1 MRGQNLRKVTVSDL
15 VVAKNRLRKYLNETP
30 LVTSELLNIHLGGK
44 VYLKLE
50 SLQPTGS
57 YKIRGAL
64 NKSISLMEEHGS
76 EVSTITASSGN
87 HGLSCAYASKLL
99 GMESK
104 VYVPVTTPQIKKDSI
119 RALGAELVEI
129 GATYDESF
137 IKACEEAESSATL
150 NYVHPV
156 SDVDV
161 VAAQGTIGLEVLE
174 QLKDVEQI
182 LIPLGGGGLSSGI
195 AFAIKNFKPGVKV
208 ISVMPEG
215 SDVYVKSREAGKLV
229 EIDSPHSIAD
239 AVVRR
244 CGEEYLFPY
253 IEEYVDEIVT
263 VTEDSIKDAI
273 QTAAIYGKV
282 TLEGAGAMPLAAVL
296 EDKTLLQKKT
306 VLICSGGNIDGN
318 LFKDCL
324 NTKF

>member
-1 MRGQNLRKVTVSDL
+1 MRGQNLRKVTVADL
-15 VVAKNRLRKYLNETP
+15 VVAKNRLSKYLNKTP
-30 LVTSELLNIHLGGK
+30 LVTSELLNIHLGEK

-64 NKSISLMEEHGS
+64 NKSISLMEEFGND
-76 EVSTITASSGN
+76 VSTITASSGN
-87 HGLSCAYASKLL
+87 HGLSCAYAAKLL

-119 RALGAELVEI
+119 RALGASLVEI

-137 IKACEEAESSATL
+137 IDACKEAENSESL

-161 VAAQGTIGLEVLE
+161 VAAQGTIGLEILE
-174 QLKDVEQI
+174 QLEDVEQI

-195 AFAIKNFKPGVKV
+195 AFAIKNLKPSVNV

-229 EIDSPHSIAD
+229 EIDNPHSIAD

-253 IEEYVDEIVT
+253 IEEYVDEIIT
-263 VTEDSIKDAI
+263 VTEDSIKEAI
-273 QTAAIYGKV
+273 KAAAVYGKV

-296 EDKTLLQKKT
+296 EDKALLQKKT
-306 VLICSGGNIDGN
+306 VLICSGGNIDVN
-318 LFKDCL
+318 LFKDCI
-324 NTKF
+324 NK

>member
-1 MRGQNLRKVTVSDL
+1 MRGQNLRKVTVPDL
-15 VVAKNRLRKYLNETP
+15 VVAKKRLGGYLNSTP
-30 LVTSELLNIHLGGK
+30 LVTSELLNLNLGGK

-50 SLQPTGS
+50 NLQPTGS

-64 NKSISLMEEHGS
+64 NKSISLKEEFGS
-76 EVSTITASSGN
+76 DVSTITASSGN
-87 HGLSCAYASKLL
+87 HGLSCAYASQLL
-99 GMESK
+99 GMKSK
-104 VYVPVTTPQIKKDSI
+104 VYVPVTTPQIKKNSI
-119 RALGAELVEI
+119 RALGAQLVET

-137 IKACEEAESSATL
+137 IKACQEAESSETL

-161 VAAQGTIGLEVLE
+161 VAAQGTIGLEILQQLE
-174 QLKDVEQI
+174 DVQQV

-195 AFAIKNFKPGVKV
+195 AFAIKNLKPDVKV

-215 SDVYVKSREAGKLV
+215 SDVYVKSKEAGKLV
-229 EIDSPHSIAD
+229 TIENPHSIAD

-253 IEEYVDEIVT
+253 IEEYVDEIRT
-263 VTEDSIKDAI
+263 VSEDKIKEAI
-273 QTAAIYGKV
+273 KTAAIYGKV

-296 EDKTLLQKKT
+296 EDKGLLQKKT
-306 VLICSGGNIDGN
+306 VLICSGGNIDAD
-318 LFKDCL
+318 LFKDCI
-324 NTKF
+324 NK

>member
-15 VVAKNRLRKYLNETP
+15 VVAKNRLSKYLNKTP

-44 VYLKLE
+44 VYMKLE

-64 NKSISLMEEHGS
+64 NKSISLMEEHGND
-76 EVSTITASSGN
+76 VSTITASSGN

-137 IKACEEAESSATL
+137 IKACEEAESSETL

-161 VAAQGTIGLEVLE
+161 VAAQGTIGLEILE
-174 QLKDVEQI
+174 QLEDVEQI

-195 AFAIKNFKPGVKV
+195 AFAIKNLKPSVKV

-229 EIDSPHSIAD
+229 EIDGPHSIAD

-253 IEEYVDEIVT
+253 IEEYVDEIIT
-263 VTEDSIKDAI
+263 VTEDSIMEAI
-273 QTAAIYGKV
+273 KAAAVYGKV
-282 TLEGAGAMPLAAVL
+282 TLEGAGAMPLAAIL
-296 EDKTLLQKKT
+296 EDKALLQKKT
-306 VLICSGGNIDGN
+306 VLICSGGNIDVN

-324 NTKF
+324 NK

>member
-1 MRGQNLRKVTVSDL
+1 MRGQNLRKVTVADL
-15 VVAKNRLRKYLNETP
+15 VVAKNRLSKYLNKTP
-30 LVTSELLNIHLGGK
+30 LVTSELLNIHLGEK

-64 NKSISLMEEHGS
+64 NKSISLMEEFGND
-76 EVSTITASSGN
+76 VSTITASSGN
-87 HGLSCAYASKLL
+87 HGLSCAYAAKLL

-119 RALGAELVEI
+119 RALGASLVEI

-137 IKACEEAESSATL
+137 IDACKEAENSESL

-161 VAAQGTIGLEVLE
+161 VAAQGTIGLEILE
-174 QLKDVEQI
+174 QLEDVEQI

-195 AFAIKNFKPGVKV
+195 AFAIKNLKPSVKV

-229 EIDSPHSIAD
+229 EIDNPHSIAD

-253 IEEYVDEIVT
+253 IEEYVDEIIT
-263 VTEDSIKDAI
+263 VTEDSIKEAI
-273 QTAAIYGKV
+273 KAAAVYGKV

-296 EDKTLLQKKT
+296 EDKALLQKKT
-306 VLICSGGNIDGN
+306 VLICSGGNIDVN
-318 LFKDCL
+318 LFKDCI
-324 NTKF
+324 NK

>member
-1 MRGQNLRKVTVSDL
+1 MRGQNLRKVTVADL
-15 VVAKNRLRKYLNETP
+15 VVAKNRLSRYLNKTP
-30 LVTSELLNIHLGGK
+30 LVTSELLNIHLGEK

-64 NKSISLMEEHGS
+64 NKSISLMEEFGND
-76 EVSTITASSGN
+76 VSTITASSGN
-87 HGLSCAYASKLL
+87 HGLSCAYAAKLL

-119 RALGAELVEI
+119 RALGASLVEI

-137 IKACEEAESSATL
+137 IDACKEAESSESL

-161 VAAQGTIGLEVLE
+161 VAAQGTIGLEILE
-174 QLKDVEQI
+174 QLEDVEQI

-195 AFAIKNFKPGVKV
+195 AFAIKNLKPSVKV

-229 EIDSPHSIAD
+229 EIDNPHSIAD

-253 IEEYVDEIVT
+253 IEEYVDEIIT
-263 VTEDSIKDAI
+263 VTEDSIKEAI
-273 QTAAIYGKV
+273 KAAAVYGKV

-296 EDKTLLQKKT
+296 EDKALLQKKT
-306 VLICSGGNIDGN
+306 VLICSGGNIDVN
-318 LFKDCL
+318 LFKVCI
-324 NTKF
+324 NK

>member
-1 MRGQNLRKVTVSDL
+1 MRGQNLRKVTVADL
-15 VVAKNRLRKYLNETP
+15 VVAKNRLSRYLNKTP
-30 LVTSELLNIHLGGK
+30 LVTSELLNIHLGEK

-64 NKSISLMEEHGS
+64 NKSISLMEEFGND
-76 EVSTITASSGN
+76 VSTITASSGN
-87 HGLSCAYASKLL
+87 HGLSCAYAAKLL

-119 RALGAELVEI
+119 RALGASLVEI

-137 IKACEEAESSATL
+137 IDACKEAESSESL

-161 VAAQGTIGLEVLE
+161 VAAQGTIGLEILE
-174 QLKDVEQI
+174 QLEDVEQI

-195 AFAIKNFKPGVKV
+195 AFAIKNLKPSVKV

-229 EIDSPHSIAD
+229 EIDNPHSIAD

-253 IEEYVDEIVT
+253 IEEYVDEIIT
-263 VTEDSIKDAI
+263 VTEDSIKEAI
-273 QTAAIYGKV
+273 KAAAVYGKV

-296 EDKTLLQKKT
+296 EDKALLQKKT
-306 VLICSGGNIDGN
+306 VLICSGGNIDVN
-318 LFKDCL
+318 LFKDCI
-324 NTKF
+324 NK